1 MATAGDARHHLHV
14 RGGSSGG
21 RGSRVFISQR
31 QSVQEGG
38 MPQGTCRSGREG
50 QTLTHSTALL
60 DQSLNLT
67 QKRAQGVGP
76 TSQPGS
82 VVSQGC
88 VRHNEL
94 M

>member
-60 DQSLNLT
+60 GSESESYP
-67 QKRAQGVGP
+67 KEG
-76 TSQPGS
+76 PGS
-82 VVSQGC
+82 GA
-88 VRHNEL
+88 N
-94 M
+94 